1 MGKIEGKRRREQQKM
16 RWFDSIMDSIDR
28 HLRKLREIVKD
39 RGACCVAV
47 YWVVRHDLVT
57 EKQQY
62 LLQVQNLFPP
72 VTHV

>member
-1 MGKIEGKRRREQQKM
+1 M